1 MDLIVALWQASLII
15 SFLSFFFGLFTKS
28 KTSLL
33 ISFFTSLPI
42 ALYFFGANNAFK
54 LVALFPVIP
63 LVIMYLFHRYE
74 RRRVES

>member
-1 MDLIVALWQASLII
+1 MIVVLWQISLII

-42 ALYFFGANNAFK
+42 ALYFLGANNAFK
-54 LVALFPVIP
+54 LIALFSIVP
-63 LVIMYLFHRYE
+63 LIIIYLFHRHE
-74 RRRVES
+74 GRRAKT

>member
-1 MDLIVALWQASLII
+1 LNLIVVLWQSALII

-42 ALYFFGANNAFK
+42 AYYFFGANNAFK
-54 LVALFPVIP
+54 LIALFPIIT
-63 LVIMYLFHRYE
+63 LLIIYLFYRHE
-74 RRRVES
+74 KRRVES

>member
-1 MDLIVALWQASLII
+1 MIVALWQASLII

-28 KTSLL
+28 KTSLF

-42 ALYFFGANNAFK
+42 AYYFFGANNAFK

-63 LVIMYLFHRYE
+63 LVIIYLFSRHE

>member
-1 MDLIVALWQASLII
+1 MIVVLWQISLII

-42 ALYFFGANNAFK
+42 ALYLLGANNAFK
-54 LVALFPVIP
+54 LIALFSVFP
-63 LVIMYLFHRYE
+63 LIIIYLFYRHE
-74 RRRVES
+74 RRGEDS